1 MKLLK
6 DLLYGV
12 KIESVLGSTQIE
24 IAGLASDSRKIQS
37 KFAFIA
43 IKGFESDGHQFI
55 DKAIEAGAVAV
66 VTEKLPENIV
76 KGITYIEV
84 EDSRLATA
92 LMADE
97 FFEKPSDSVKV
108 IGVTGTNGKTTF
120 ATLSCQL
127 FQNAGF
133 PVGLIS
139 TIKVVIN
146 GQNYPATHT
155 TPDSIQIQYY
165 LRQMADAGTAYC
177 FMEVSSHGIDQKRAH
192 GIRFLGGVFTNL
204 THDHLDYHKT
214 FATYRDVKKQFF
226 DLLPRNAFALTNVDD
241 KNGAYMLQNTVAKK
255 YTYAL
260 KTPADFKTT
269 VLENRFEGL
278 VLKINKSEVYT
289 KLIGRFNAYNLTA
302 IAATAIL
309 SGIDEMETY
318 RLLSELET
326 AAGRFQHFVSDK
338 GIIVIVDYAHTPDAL
353 QNVLD
358 TIDEIR
364 TRNEKLICVVGC
376 GGNRDKSKRPLMA
389 QIATSMSNKAIL
401 TSDNPRFEDPDS
413 ILDDMEKGVEPQD
426 FKKYLRIT
434 DRYQAIKTACQL
446 AEKEDI
452 LLIAGKGHENYQEI
466 KGVRTAFDDL
476 KIAQSLLNQPKQ
488 P

>member
-1 MKLLK
+1 MKMLK

-12 KIESVLGSTQIE
+12 KLESVLGSTQVE
-24 IAGLASDSRKIQS
+24 IAGLASDSRKVQS

-43 IKGFESDGHQFI
+43 IKGYEIDGHQFI
-55 DKAIEAGAVAV
+55 DKAIDAGAVAIV
-66 VTEKLPENIV
+66 AEKLPENKV

-84 EDSRLATA
+84 DDSRLATA

-97 FFEKPSDSVKV
+97 FFDKPSDSVKV

-120 ATLSCQL
+120 ATLSYQL
-127 FQNAGF
+127 FQKAGF

-146 GQNYPATHT
+146 GQNYPTTHT
-155 TPDSIQIQYY
+155 TPDSVQIQYY

-192 GIRFLGGVFTNL
+192 GVRFFGGVFTNL

-214 FATYRDVKKQFF
+214 FAAYRDVKKQFF
-226 DLLPRNAFALTNVDD
+226 DLLPKNAFALTNADD
-241 KNGAYMLQNTVAKK
+241 KNGAYMLQNTNAKK

-278 VLKINKSEVYT
+278 VLKINQSEVYT

-326 AAGRFQHFVSDK
+326 ASGRFQHFVSDN

-353 QNVLD
+353 QNVLE

-376 GGNRDKSKRPLMA
+376 GGNRDKSKRPVMA
-389 QIATSMSNKAIL
+389 QIATSLSNKAIL

-434 DRYQAIKTACQL
+434 DRYQAIKAACQM
-446 AEKEDI
+446 ADKEDI
-452 LLIAGKGHENYQEI
+452 LLIAGKGHETYQEI
-466 KGVRTAFDDL
+466 KGVRTDFDDL